1 MENQSKKITKRM
13 LRTKLLLALII
24 AIIMIP
30 LIVLYCIF
38 GDTSPKTKLYDK
50 TVSQPVEETSQPA
63 AEPETQEEQ
72 QTTQPVSEP
81 STTSTDAPKTAQIF
95 SITDTDNWFLAIINT
110 EHPLPDGYV
119 PTLSAVIETSNIQID
134 SRISSYY
141 SQMYLAAKQSGCILT
156 PYSAYHTY
164 SLQESTYS
172 RKVNYYINQ
181 GLSSEQAKEKASQ
194 SVLPAGCSEHNA
206 GISVDIV
213 SASTDFANTKEY
225 LWLCENAQDYGFI
238 LRYPENK
245 TDITGVNFEPWHW
258 RYVGTEAAKEIKK
271 SGQCL
276 EEYLGLT

>member
-1 MENQSKKITKRM
+1 MKTQSKKVTKRM

-24 AIIMIP
+24 AAIMIP
-30 LIVLYCIF
+30 LIVLYCIL
-38 GDTSPKTKLYDK
+38 GDTTPKTKLYDK
-50 TVSQPVEETSQPA
+50 AVTQPAEETSQLVI
-63 AEPETQEEQ
+63 EPETQEEQ
-72 QTTQPVSEP
+72 QTTQPSSEP
-81 STTSTDAPKTAQIF
+81 SASAVAAKTAQIF
-95 SITDTDNWFLAIINT
+95 SVTDPDNWYLAIINT
-110 EHPLPDGYV
+110 DHPLPDEYV
-119 PTLSAVIETSNIQID
+119 PTLSAAIETSNVQID
-134 SRISSYY
+134 ARISSYY
-141 SQMYLAAKQSGCILT
+141 SQMYNAAKQDGCILT

-206 GISVDIV
+206 GLSVDIV

-258 RYVGTEAAKEIKK
+258 RYVGTEAAKEMKK

-276 EEYLGLT
+276 EEHLGLA